1 MPTSKNILKTIGPGL
16 LWAGAAVGVSHLVQ
30 STRAGANYGFYF
42 VGFLLLANFLKYP
55 AFEFGPRYATATGQ
69 SLINGYRQ
77 LGRWAVA
84 LYWIL
89 TVSTMFAI
97 QGAVTIVTAGL
108 VGNIFDIQLSIN
120 TIATII
126 LLTTMTILVI
136 GKYSVLDKLMKIIII
151 SLSLTVIFAALKGFS
166 KGFHPNPQFLNSFDF
181 SKPADIAF
189 LIAFVGWMPA
199 PLDISIWSSLWSIAK
214 HKDTGYKPKMKE
226 ALLDFNIGYIGTII
240 LALAFLSLGA
250 LVMYGTGESFSD
262 KGIAFSG
269 QLINMF
275 TKSIGEW
282 SYWIIGIAALS
293 TMFSTTMT
301 CLDAYARVLPSATNI
316 ILDKSDKKDDGQIS
330 FLWMSI
336 VVGGALIL
344 LFYFASSMRFM
355 VDLATTI
362 SFVTAPFF
370 AILNYIVV
378 THKHMPKDAQ
388 PKLWL
393 RLYAWVGI
401 ISLSAFSIY
410 YIIWRFV

>member
-181 SKPADIAF
+181 SKTTDIAF
-189 LIAFVGWMPA
+189 LIAFENAVPSQV
-199 PLDISIWSSLWSIAK
+199 PSN
-214 HKDTGYKPKMKE
+214 
-226 ALLDFNIGYIGTII
+226 F
-240 LALAFLSLGA
+240 
-250 LVMYGTGESFSD
+250 FS
-262 KGIAFSG
+262 
-269 QLINMF
+269 
-275 TKSIGEW
+275 
-282 SYWIIGIAALS
+282 
-293 TMFSTTMT
+293 
-301 CLDAYARVLPSATNI
+301 AR
-316 ILDKSDKKDDGQIS
+316 KKDMVVLLLLLPLPYNPVLNPNIS
-330 FLWMSI
+330 RS
-336 VVGGALIL
+336 
-344 LFYFASSMRFM
+344 
-355 VDLATTI
+355 
-362 SFVTAPFF
+362 
-370 AILNYIVV
+370 
-378 THKHMPKDAQ
+378 
-388 PKLWL
+388 
-393 RLYAWVGI
+393 
-401 ISLSAFSIY
+401 
-410 YIIWRFV
+410 